1 MTVKF
6 IIALVIAYALGNLSP
21 STIMAKARGIDI
33 KKEGSGNAGTTNA
46 LRVMG
51 KKAGLITALVDVFK
65 GTVAVLIGI
74 LLVGRDPAGWCI
86 RAVFLGHVFPV
97 RLGFKGGKGVATTFG
112 AALGYNPI
120 MALIALVAVAIV
132 VFTTK
137 RMSAGSLVGALS
149 FPVLSFF
156 MEPQLMPV
164 AIIMFVIITV
174 KHKDNIVRLIHGEEP
189 VMGIFNKE

>member
-1 MTVKF
+1 
-6 IIALVIAYALGNLSP
+6 
-21 STIMAKARGIDI
+21 
-33 KKEGSGNAGTTNA
+33 
-46 LRVMG
+46 
-51 KKAGLITALVDVFK
+51 
-65 GTVAVLIGI
+65 
-74 LLVGRDPAGWCI
+74 
-86 RAVFLGHVFPV
+86 
-97 RLGFKGGKGVATTFG
+97 
-112 AALGYNPI
+112 
-120 MALIALVAVAIV
+120 MALFALVAVAIV

-149 FPVLSFF
+149 FPILSFF